1 MIETTEHNISVPHL
15 PPALQGLRVAHLT
28 DFHRSRHTS
37 DIVLRD
43 AVAAANAARP
53 DLILL
58 TGDYVTNNSRD
69 IAPCAQILAP
79 LKAPLGVY
87 AILGNHD
94 YHTDGPEMERHLV
107 ELGFHVLLNRSL
119 LLPNGLRIV
128 GLDDDRYHRTD
139 VPQAF
144 REVRPEEPTLVMA
157 HNPALIER
165 LADREC
171 IVVAG
176 HTHGGQVRVPFLTA
190 REIRRIGAKHYA
202 QGWYTVGKAK
212 LYVNRG
218 LGQVGIPLR
227 LFCRPELA
235 LFTLTTA
242 PPPGPLLLKEGE
254 SDR

>member
-1 MIETTEHNISVPHL
+1 MIETTEHTVAVPHL

-28 DFHRSRHTS
+28 DFHRSRHT
-37 DIVLRD
+37 DDRLLRH
-43 AVAAANAARP
+43 AVAAANLARP

-58 TGDYVTNNSRD
+58 TGDYVTRDPQD
-69 IAPCAQILAP
+69 IAPCAHILAP
-79 LKAPLGVY
+79 LRARLGVC

-94 YHTDGPEMERHLV
+94 YSTDGPAVELHLR
-107 ELGFHVLLNRSL
+107 ELGFDVLLNRSL

-128 GLDDDRYHRTD
+128 GLDDDRFHHTD

-144 REVRPEEPTLVMA
+144 RDVQPNEPTLVMA
-157 HNPALIER
+157 HNPALVER

-171 IVVAG
+171 VVFSG
-176 HTHGGQVRVPFLTA
+176 HTHGGQVRVPVLTR

-218 LGQVGIPLR
+218 LGRVGIPLR

-235 LFTLTTA
+235 LFTLVS
-242 PPPGPLLLKEGE
+242 L
-254 SDR
+254 

>member
-1 MIETTEHNISVPHL
+1 MIEITEHTVAVPHL

-37 DIVLRD
+37 DVLLRH
-43 AVAAANAARP
+43 AVAAANAACP

-58 TGDYVTNNSRD
+58 TGDFVSSDPND
-69 IAPCAQILAP
+69 IAPCAHILAP
-79 LKAPLGVY
+79 LHAPLGVC

-94 YHTDGPEMERHLV
+94 YYTDGLAVKRHL
-107 ELGFHVLLNRSL
+107 EGLGFQVLLNRSI

-128 GLDDDRYHRTD
+128 GLDDDRYHHTD

-144 REVRPEEPTLVMA
+144 REVQPAEPTLVMA

-165 LADREC
+165 MAEREC
-171 IVVAG
+171 VVFSG
-176 HTHGGQVRVPFLTA
+176 HTHGGQVRLPVLTR
-190 REIRRIGAKHYA
+190 REIRRIGAKHYE
-202 QGWYTVGKAK
+202 QGWYTVGNAR

-218 LGQVGIPLR
+218 LGRVGIPLR

-235 LFTLTTA
+235 LFTLT
-242 PPPGPLLLKEGE
+242 
-254 SDR
+254 S

>member
-1 MIETTEHNISVPHL
+1 MIEITEHTIVVPHL
-15 PPALQGLRVAHLT
+15 PPTLRGLRVAHLT

-37 DIVLRD
+37 DFLLRL

-58 TGDYVTNNSRD
+58 TGDYVTKDPGD
-69 IAPCAQILAP
+69 IAPCARILTP
-79 LKAPLGVY
+79 LRARLGVY

-94 YHTDGPEMERHLV
+94 YSADGPAVERHLT
-107 ELGFHVLLNRSL
+107 ELGFHVLLNRSM

-128 GLDDDRYHRTD
+128 GLDDDRKRRTD
-139 VPQAF
+139 VPKAF
-144 REVRPEEPTLVMA
+144 LEVGNDEPTLVMA
-157 HNPALIER
+157 HNPALIEQM
-165 LADREC
+165 ADREC
-171 IVVAG
+171 IVFSG
-176 HTHGGQVRVPFLTA
+176 HTHGGQVRVPVLTR

-202 QGWYTVGKAK
+202 QGWYTVGKAS

-235 LFTLTTA
+235 LFTLT
-242 PPPGPLLLKEGE
+242 G
-254 SDR
+254 

>member
-1 MIETTEHNISVPHL
+1 
-15 PPALQGLRVAHLT
+15 
-28 DFHRSRHTS
+28 
-37 DIVLRD
+37 VLRH

-58 TGDYVTNNSRD
+58 TGDFVSNKSSD

-94 YHTDGPEMERHLV
+94 YYTDGPAVARHLA

-128 GLDDDRYHRTD
+128 GLDDDRYKHTD
-139 VPQAF
+139 VIQSF
-144 REVRPEEPTLVMA
+144 REVQPDEPTLVMA
-157 HNPALIER
+157 HNPALVEK
-165 LADREC
+165 LAEREC
-171 IVVAG
+171 IVFSG
-176 HTHGGQVRVPFLTA
+176 HTHGGQVRVPVLTA
-190 REIRRIGAKHYA
+190 REIRRIGAKHYE

-235 LFTLTTA
+235 LFTLTT
-242 PPPGPLLLKEGE
+242 
-254 SDR
+254 